1 MALLLIS
8 QRYKFFGHNYTVLT
22 IKRTGQ
28 LLVGPFL
35 PIKTQKLL
43 LAGLVTLIEL
53 VNTAGGIDDLHL
65 AGVEGVR
72 SVGNLKL
79 HKRVLDTVNNN
90 RLLGG
95 GAAAGDEY
103 IFV

>member
-1 MALLLIS
+1 MMA
-8 QRYKFFGHNYTVLT
+8 QVL
-22 IKRTGQ
+22 
-28 LLVGPFL
+28 F
-35 PIKTQKLL
+35 

-79 HKRVLDTVNNN
+79 HKRILNTFDDY

>member
-1 MALLLIS
+1 MFRS
-8 QRYKFFGHNYTVLT
+8 V
-22 IKRTGQ
+22 
-28 LLVGPFL
+28 L
-35 PIKTQKLL
+35 PILSQELL
-43 LAGLVTLIEL
+43 LACLVALIEL
-53 VNTAGGIDDLHL
+53 VNTSGGIDDFHL

-79 HKRVLDTVNNN
+79 HKRILNTVDNQ